1 MFDVNE
7 YFEGRVKSLSF
18 RTPEGPAT
26 VGVMA
31 AGEYEFG
38 TSSVEIMTVTSG
50 SLSVKL
56 PGTDA
61 WMKVGAGESFTVPA
75 NVRFGVRVPG
85 DSSYLCLYR

>member
-7 YFEGRVKSLSF
+7 YFDGRVKSLSF

-38 TSSVEIMTVTSG
+38 TSRVEVMTVTSG
-50 SLSVKL
+50 SMRVKL
-56 PGTDA
+56 PGTEA
-61 WMKVGAGESFTVPA
+61 WMKVGAGESFTVQA
-75 NVRFGVRVPG
+75 NVRFGVRIPEA
-85 DSSYLCLYR
+85 SSYLCLYR